1 MAIVFDTQEV
11 DGLIVFDTQDVV
23 IVADAPTLTSAT
35 ISSSGT
41 KLQLRYDRSVQIG
54 SGASGGVSI
63 TTSLGKSVT
72 SFSGINDNVVE
83 YNTDSI
89 LSNETVTATYVQP
102 GDGIEAVSNTEDA
115 PSFTDIS
122 VQNASNLIVAACVI
136 LQDPSD
142 KSAGLGAS
150 LAFIARATIP
160 TDDASPV
167 TWQWQRNGEDISGA
181 TGTSVEIPGIPP
193 SSLTV
198 SAGYNAIA
206 GLTVFNGDLIRCKFT
221 TAEGAISYTDAA
233 TVTVTSVPQFTADV
247 VDNITETGFRFSF
260 SFNAPVTYYVRVT
273 EPDAPV
279 PTTLEM
285 IGARDY
291 SGTFLY
297 SAAGSFS
304 TALIQLTVTDL
315 VNRQG
320 QSLPLYVTVVD
331 ANSNR
336 FMVKTDTVQLAF
348 APVVEDFAKVYAFPR
363 ISTFEMFQ
371 GERKG
376 FKIDFAQ
383 AASKLSSALSFADW
397 EITKG
402 NSVSIGDVDTIT
414 DTTSRNTVTAS
425 GTKTGVSLIKVT
437 GTMRDGQKMSV
448 YVRINV
454 LDPMY

>member
-1 MAIVFDTQEV
+1 MAILAFAAQGIDFYYETAVPGTP
-11 DGLIVFDTQDVV
+11 LIV
-23 IVADAPTLTSAT
+23 SAS
-35 ISSSGT
+35 INAAGN
-41 KLQLRYDRSVQIG
+41 KLQIRYDRDMT
-54 SGASGGVSI
+54 SGAGGTGGITI
-63 TTSLGKSVT
+63 TTTLGKSVT
-72 SFSGINDNVVE
+72 AYSSVSGAVVE
-83 YNTDSI
+83 YDTESI
-89 LSNETVTATYVQP
+89 LSTETVTASYVQP
-102 GDGIEAVSNTEDA
+102 GNGFEALSDGADA
-115 PSFTDIS
+115 PSFTNIA
-122 VQNASNLIVAACVI
+122 VQNASTLTVAAPVI

-150 LAFIARATIP
+150 LTFISRATIP

-167 TWQWQRNGEDISGA
+167 TWQWQRNGVDISGA
-181 TGTSVEIPGIPP
+181 TGTSVEIEGVPP
-193 SSLTV
+193 STLTV
-198 SAGYNAIA
+198 SAAYNAIA
-206 GLTVFNGDLIRCKFT
+206 GLTVFNDDEIRCKFT
-221 TAEGAISYTDAA
+221 TAQNAVTFSEAA

-247 VDNITETGFRFSF
+247 VDNITETGFRFTF

-273 EPDAPV
+273 VPDAPA
-279 PTTLEM
+279 PTTRQMVGLDAYTGE
-285 IGARDY
+285 
-291 SGTFLY
+291 TLY
-297 SAAGSFS
+297 SASGSFTS
-304 TALIQLTVTDL
+304 SLIQLTVADL

-348 APVVEDFAKVYAFPR
+348 ASVVEDFAKVYAFPR

>member
-1 MAIVFDTQEV
+1 MPYVFTNPLRTN
-11 DGLIVFDTQDVV
+11 GNYLF
-23 IVADAPTLTSAT
+23 ANPSTLTTNPELVTAS
-35 ISSSGT
+35 ISTDGT
-41 KLQLRYDRSVQIG
+41 KLQLRFDRNMRIG
-54 SGASGGVSI
+54 AGGTSGVSI
-63 TTSLGKSVT
+63 NTTNGKTVT
-72 SFSGINDNVVE
+72 SYSATTATVVE
-83 YNTDSI
+83 YNIDTVTSG
-89 LSNETVTATYVQP
+89 ETVTVTYAQP
-102 GDGIEAVSNTEDA
+102 GNGLEALSDAADVLSFTAVLVSNFSTVTA
-115 PSFTDIS
+115 
-122 VQNASNLIVAACVI
+122 AACVI

-402 NSVSIGDVDTIT
+402 NSVTIGDVDTIT